1 MEPLKNIM
9 PVTHWLFRVAMLIH
23 GILYHWK
30 SVKAFGF
37 DKTFFISLVWFV
49 LSIGLFAG
57 GFMKTTTVTVIS
69 SLGLVILSFYYII
82 TDFNG
87 DFSLTLST
95 QLLVLSIAFYFLA
108 NGNKS

>member
-9 PVTHWLFRVAMLIH
+9 PVTHWLFRVSMLIH
-23 GILYHWK
+23 GILYQWN
-30 SVKAFGF
+30 SVKNFGF
-37 DKTFFISLVWFV
+37 DKTFYISLVWFS
-49 LSIGLFAG
+49 LSIGLFVG
-57 GFMKTTTVTVIS
+57 GFMKTTTLTVIS

-82 TDFNG
+82 SDFNG
-87 DFSLTLST
+87 DFSRTLST

>member
-1 MEPLKNIM
+1 MM
-9 PVTHWLFRVAMLIH
+9 VH

-30 SVKAFGF
+30 SVRDFGF
-37 DKTFFISLVWFV
+37 DKTFFISLVWFL
-49 LSIGLFAG
+49 LSTGLFTG
-57 GFMKTTTVTVIS
+57 GFMKTATLTVIS
-69 SLGLVILSFYYII
+69 SLGLVILSFYYIL